1 VKEKMF
7 ILRSA
12 VLSLIIIML
21 LSFAVGCASSTSTST
36 LPTTTAPPTSS
47 SPVPATSEESISSAS
62 TSTNSS
68 QTESTAS
75 GTTIL
80 LVAQKLAFNLKT
92 ITVKAGAPV
101 TINFDNSD
109 NGVSHN
115 FSVYTDSSAATS
127 IFYGKPKMG
136 PGTTAYSFTA
146 PTTPGT
152 YYFQDDAY
160 ADLMNGQ
167 FIVQ

>member
-1 VKEKMF
+1 VKEKIF
-7 ILRSA
+7 IIRAA
-12 VLSLIIIML
+12 VLFLIIIML
-21 LSFAVGCASSTSTST
+21 FSFAAGCASSAATPTLPATAATITSTS
-36 LPTTTAPPTSS
+36 
-47 SPVPATSEESISSAS
+47 V
-62 TSTNSS
+62 NGS
-68 QTESTAS
+68 QTESPTAS

-80 LVAQKLAFNLKT
+80 LIAQKLAFNLKT

-101 TINFDNSD
+101 TINFDNRD

-115 FSVYTDSSAATS
+115 FSVYTDSSAATP

-146 PTTPGT
+146 PAAPGS
-152 YYFQDDAY
+152 YFFRDDAY